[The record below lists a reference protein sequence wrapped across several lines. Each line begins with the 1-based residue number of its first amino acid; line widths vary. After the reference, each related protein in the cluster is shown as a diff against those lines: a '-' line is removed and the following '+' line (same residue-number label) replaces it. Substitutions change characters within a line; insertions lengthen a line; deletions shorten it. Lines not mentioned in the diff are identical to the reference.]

1 MAGRSQRKKERYRVH
16 RKFECSRIE
25 HAMLAEA
32 YRRIL
37 PDGRLSFV
45 ERNKTTIDRCNGEAQ
60 PVLQEGKNV
69 LPNFVTAIGGH

>member
-32 YRRIL
+32 YLRIL

-45 ERNKTTIDRCNGEAQ
+45 ERNKTTIDRCNGKAQ
-60 PVLQEGKNV
+60 PVLQEGGNL
-69 LPNFVTAIGGH
+69 LPNYVTAIGGH

>member
-1 MAGRSQRKKERYRVH
+1 MEGRSQRKKERFRVH

-37 PDGRLSFV
+37 PEDRLSFV
-45 ERNKTTIDRCNGEAQ
+45 ERNNTTINRCNGENQ
-60 PVLQEGKNV
+60 PVLQEGTN
-69 LPNFVTAIGGH
+69 LPLNYVTAMGGH